1 MNAVFARR
9 RAGHDALPAGHRP
22 GAVAARVRTD
32 LQAVHDARDEPG
44 AARLPNGVCV
54 TLTERI
60 ERQFLM
66 HTVSVTIATA
76 ACGPAACGR
85 AQVQQTGWVRRT
97 GIRIVAASGSDPR
110 FCRALAALAADA
122 ALAGALRR
130 LHLSTCTIDA
140 HDGRWTLAIVPFGG
154 SEVVNRMPSFRRYVR
169 LIDEQAAALH
179 AACAAFEGA
188 LHGILHG

>member
-22 GAVAARVRTD
+22 GAVAARVRAD

-110 FCRALAALAADA
+110 FCRALAADA